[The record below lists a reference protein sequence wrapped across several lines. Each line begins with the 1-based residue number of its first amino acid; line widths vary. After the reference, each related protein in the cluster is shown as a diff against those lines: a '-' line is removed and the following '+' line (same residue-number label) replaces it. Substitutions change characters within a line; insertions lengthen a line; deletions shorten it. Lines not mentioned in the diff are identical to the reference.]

1 MKNQNFQSLNT
12 LFDELFSLLQNKSQ
26 GQTPSLKLLFEEFL
40 NYLMVKERENFLNNN
55 PDNKSNGFYP
65 RNLSLSFAN
74 LNLKVPR
81 VRFGNSFRPAL
92 LPEPWKRVNK
102 DYENLLLSFLTNG
115 YKKEQIKNT
124 LNLLNIPFS
133 EDSLN
138 TVIELIEEKL
148 DAFRSQPL
156 PKQMFAVF
164 IDGYWA
170 KMRINKSIKEI
181 TIFLAIGIDF
191 DGYKRV
197 LGYWIC
203 QGKENIEFWTDVL
216 KNLISRGLSRVLL
229 FITDDFSGLI
239 DLIPKLFPF
248 AHHQLCM
255 THFRRNLKKNLSKE
269 LYKKVKDLL
278 WRLKGADNLKE
289 GQQYLEQL
297 VCLIKE
303 EKPKL
308 ADKILKKKENYL
320 AFLNYPKEI
329 RKHIYTTNPVEGL
342 NNGLELMRREL
353 GGHFPSRQCLETNLF
368 VQLAN
373 LADKWER
380 KPVPKI
386 RSNQPELRQLYVLR
400 YGIEEVI

>member
-1 MKNQNFQSLNT
+1 MI
-12 LFDELFSLLQNKSQ
+12 
-26 GQTPSLKLLFEEFL
+26 
-40 NYLMVKERENFLNNN
+40 KEREAFLKNH

-115 YKKEQIKNT
+115 YKQEQIKNT
-124 LNLLNIPFS
+124 LNLMNIPFS

-156 PKQMFAVF
+156 PREMFAVF
-164 IDGYWA
+164 IDGYWT

-191 DGYKRV
+191 EGYKHV

-203 QGKENIEFWTDVL
+203 EGRESIEFWTDVL
-216 KNLISRGLSRVLL
+216 KNLIARGLTRVLL
-229 FITDDFSGLI
+229 FVTDDFSGLI
-239 DLIPKLFPF
+239 NLIPKLYPY
-248 AHHQLCM
+248 AHHQLCL
-255 THFRRNLKKNLSKE
+255 THFRRNLRKELSKK
-269 LYKKVKDLL
+269 LYKEVSYVFD
-278 WRLKGADNLKE
+278 RLKNADNLQE
-289 GQQYLEQL
+289 GEEHLEKLAEL
-297 VCLIKE
+297 VKE
-303 EKPKL
+303 EKPKM
-308 ADKILKKKENYL
+308 AAKILKKKENYL
-320 AFLNYPKEI
+320 AFLKYPREV

-342 NNGLELMRREL
+342 NNGLEVMRREL
-353 GGHFPSRQCLETNLF
+353 GGHFPSRRCLETNLF

-386 RSNQPELRQLYVLR
+386 REKQPELRQLYVLH
-400 YGIEEVI
+400 YKLEEVS